1 MKEMDK
7 LEVIEDSFPYNDI
20 LNIEYPFP
28 LIRER
33 QDISIRA
40 GMFAPFEALTGYD
53 EHVKETERYTDYEIF
68 LDDDNRNLLDE
79 KLNFIKKNLN
89 KIEVKITY
97 FVKDKRK
104 SGGKYITKIGKI
116 KKIDNYKE
124 EFVFEDRCI
133 IKIKDIVQIDINK
146 YD

>member
-1 MKEMDK
+1 MDK

-40 GMFAPFEALTGYD
+40 GMFAPFAALTGYD
-53 EHVKETERYTDYEIF
+53 EQVKETERYTDYEIF